1 MFRATADAPLLP
13 RSDRRQCGWMAL
25 AAASAAMLV
34 AAVSRPTEA
43 QVTVQTII
51 GRAVTDDT
59 HTADITSAINKF
71 SQKDFDGARVVLE
84 RIRSEDP
91 KVPPPGVMMAT
102 MWLAAN
108 QPAAARRDLDV
119 TAKDFPDDPEAYLVL
134 GDLAFQERRITEAS
148 LLFER
153 ATGLTSR
160 FEGNAKRKRDFEIRC
175 NAGSAAVCEAREQ
188 WADALTLVE
197 RWIEIDPDSASAR
210 QRLGNIL
217 FYLDRPEDALAAFQ
231 EAKKLDGEL
240 RQPEL
245 LLASLYDQRKQVNKA
260 RALVESAVQGAGENA
275 QVRVSAANWFL
286 VHGDVAAAREN
297 AEAALRID
305 PKSLEARLVGGTIAR
320 VSRDFPLA
328 TKYFEEAHSQSPRNF
343 GASDSLALVLAE
355 SAEADDVQRALE
367 LAETNLAMV
376 KDNPQLQLTAAT
388 TLAWVSYKVGKLAD
402 AEKILSQIAQNNA
415 VTADAAYYI
424 ARILADKGEKQ
435 QALKVL
441 EQVMANEVVFANRSA
456 ADELIESLRGGA
468 GTPAG
473 K

>member
-1 MFRATADAPLLP
+1 MFRATADARLQP
-13 RSDRRQCGWMAL
+13 RSDRRQGGRLAL
-25 AAASAAMLV
+25 VAGAVAMLV
-34 AAVSRPTEA
+34 AAVARPAGA
-43 QVTVQTII
+43 QVTVQAII

-71 SQKDFDGARVVLE
+71 SQQDFDGARVVLE

-119 TAKDFPDDPEAYLVL
+119 TVKDFPDDPEAYLVL

-148 LLFER
+148 LLFGR
-153 ATGLTSR
+153 ATELTPR
-160 FEGNAKRKRDFEIRC
+160 FEGNAKRKRDFEIRSS
-175 NAGSAAVCEAREQ
+175 AGMAAVCEAREQ
-188 WADALTLVE
+188 WGDALTLVE

-217 FYLDRPEDALAAFQ
+217 FYLDRPEDALAAFR
-231 EAKKLDGEL
+231 EAKKLDGEI

-245 LLASLYDQRKQVNKA
+245 LLASLYDQRKQVDKA
-260 RALVESAVQGAGENA
+260 RTLVESAVQGAGDNA

-286 VHGDVAAAREN
+286 MHGDVAAAREN
-297 AEAALRID
+297 AEAALEID
-305 PKSLEARLVGGTIAR
+305 PKSLEARLVGGSIAR
-320 VSRDFPLA
+320 VARDFPLA
-328 TKYFEEAHSQSPRNF
+328 TRYFEEAHSQSPRNF
-343 GASDSLALVLAE
+343 GAADSLALVLAE
-355 SAEADDVQRALE
+355 SAENDDVQRALE

-388 TLAWVSYKVGKLAD
+388 TLAWVSYKLGRLAD
-402 AEKILSQIAQNNA
+402 AEKILSQVAQNNA

-441 EQVMANEVVFANRSA
+441 EQVMANDVVFANRSA

-468 GTPAG
+468 LSPAG